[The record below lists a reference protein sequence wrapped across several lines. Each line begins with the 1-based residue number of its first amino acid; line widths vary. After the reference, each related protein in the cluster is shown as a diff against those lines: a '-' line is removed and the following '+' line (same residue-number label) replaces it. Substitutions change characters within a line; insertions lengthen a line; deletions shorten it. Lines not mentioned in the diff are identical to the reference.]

1 MIDFFGQGKYDYAP
15 MKIIINTFYL
25 IALALISPKIVYRMF
40 RQNRYR
46 AGWTERLGNITRL
59 TEKKCIWIHAVSVGE
74 VNATRL
80 LVEKLSKLPG
90 DYEVVI
96 SATTDTGYARAN
108 AIYEGK
114 VKVFYF
120 PFDIS
125 WIMRKAFD
133 NIRPDICLSMEL
145 EVWPNLTMIAN
156 KRDIPVVVV
165 NGRLSDRSFPRYK
178 LIRPVTRWMFSKVS
192 LFLAQTEEYAER
204 FRYLGC
210 PAERVVV
217 TSSLKYDTAKITDTV
232 EGADTIAEKIALSDE
247 RLWVVGGTG
256 PGEEK
261 ITLDVFKKLK
271 KLEEF
276 ADLRMA
282 VIPRKPERFDE
293 AANMIEASGF
303 SVVRYS
309 KLKEGDTKAEGKPE
323 IILGDT
329 MGDLKKFYSLAS
341 IVFVGRSLVP
351 MGGSD
356 MMESAALGK
365 CTIFGEHTFN
375 FKQTVDALLSGNG
388 AIQVKDGEGLFEAI
402 KKCLTDINYSGG
414 ISKNGR
420 EVIRHNQGATEKT
433 VAEIAKL
440 IS

>member
-1 MIDFFGQGKYDYAP
+1 
-15 MKIIINTFYL
+15 MKLIINTFYL
-25 IALALISPKIVYRMF
+25 LALAVISPKIVYRMV
-40 RQNRYR
+40 RHDRYR
-46 AGWTERLGNITRL
+46 AGWGERLGNITRL
-59 TEKKCIWIHAVSVGE
+59 TDKKCIWIHAVSVGE

-80 LVEKLSKLPG
+80 LVEKLSRLDG
-90 DYEVVI
+90 DYEIVI

-108 AIYEGK
+108 AIYDGK
-114 VKVFYF
+114 LKVFYF

-125 WIMRKAFD
+125 WIMQKAFD
-133 NIRPDICLSMEL
+133 NIRPDICLSIEL

-156 KRDIPVVVV
+156 KRNIPVVVI

-192 LFLAQTEEYAER
+192 LLLAQTEEYAQR

-217 TSSLKYDTAKITDTV
+217 TSSLKYDTAEITDV
-232 EGADTIAEKIALSDE
+232 IEGADALAEKIALEDE
-247 RLWVVGGTG
+247 RLWVAGGTG

-261 ITLDVFKKLK
+261 IVLDVFTKLK
-271 KLEEF
+271 ELKEF

-282 VIPRKPERFDE
+282 VVPRKPERFDE
-293 AANMIEASGF
+293 VANMIEASGF
-303 SVVRYS
+303 SFVRYS
-309 KLKEGDTKAEGKPE
+309 KLKGTDTKAQNKPE

-341 IVFVGRSLVP
+341 IVFVGRTLVP

-375 FKQTVDALLSGNG
+375 FKQSANALLAGNG
-388 AIQVKDGEGLFEAI
+388 AIKVKDGDELFEAI
-402 KKCLTDINYSGG
+402 KKCLTDIKYSGG

-420 EVIRHNQGATEKT
+420 EVISRNQGATEKT
-433 VAEIAKL
+433 VTEIAKL
-440 IS
+440 LS

>member
-1 MIDFFGQGKYDYAP
+1 

-25 IALALISPKIVYRMF
+25 LALAVISPKIVYRML
-40 RQNRYR
+40 RQDRYR
-46 AGWTERLGNITRL
+46 AGWKERLGNITRL
-59 TEKKCIWIHAVSVGE
+59 TDKKCIWIHAVSVGE
-74 VNATRL
+74 VNATKF
-80 LVEKLSKLPG
+80 LVEKLSQLPG
-90 DYEVVI
+90 DYEIVI

-108 AIYEGK
+108 AIYNGK
-114 VKVFYF
+114 LKVFYF

-125 WIMRKAFD
+125 WIMKKAFN
-133 NIRPDICLSMEL
+133 NIKPDICLSMEL

-156 KRDIPVVVV
+156 KRNIPVVVI

-204 FRYLGC
+204 FRHLGC
-210 PAERVVV
+210 PAKRVIV
-217 TSSLKYDTAKITDTV
+217 TSSLKYDTAEITDTI
-232 EGADTIAEKIALSDE
+232 EGADTLAEKIALQNE
-247 RLWVVGGTG
+247 RLWVAGGTG

-261 ITLDVFKKLK
+261 IILEVFTKLK
-271 KLEEF
+271 QLEEF
-276 ADLRMA
+276 ADLRMT
-282 VIPRKPERFDE
+282 VVPRKPERFNE
-293 AANMIEASGF
+293 VANMIEASDF
-303 SVVRYS
+303 TSVRYS
-309 KLKEGDTKAEGKPE
+309 KLKETDAKTVGKPD

-356 MMESAALGK
+356 MMESAAMGK

-375 FKQTVDALLSGNG
+375 FKQTVDALLDGNG
-388 AIQVKDGEGLFEAI
+388 AIKVKDGDELYKTI
-402 KKCLTDINYSGG
+402 KKCLTDIKYSDD

-420 EVIRHNQGATEKT
+420 EIIARNQGATEKT
-433 VAEIAKL
+433 VTEIAKL
-440 IS
+440 LLGANLPRK

>member
-1 MIDFFGQGKYDYAP
+1 

-25 IALALISPKIVYRMF
+25 LALAVISPKIVYRML
-40 RQNRYR
+40 RQDRYR
-46 AGWTERLGNITRL
+46 AGWKERLGNITRL
-59 TEKKCIWIHAVSVGE
+59 TDKKCIWIHAVSVGE
-74 VNATRL
+74 VNATKF
-80 LVEKLSKLPG
+80 LVEKLSQLPG
-90 DYEVVI
+90 DYEIVI

-108 AIYEGK
+108 AIYNGK
-114 VKVFYF
+114 LKVFYF

-125 WIMRKAFD
+125 WIMKKAFN
-133 NIRPDICLSMEL
+133 NIKPDICLSMEL

-156 KRDIPVVVV
+156 KRNIPVVVI

-204 FRYLGC
+204 FRHLGC
-210 PAERVVV
+210 PAKRVIV
-217 TSSLKYDTAKITDTV
+217 TSSLKYDTAEITDTI
-232 EGADTIAEKIALSDE
+232 EGADTLAEKIALQNE
-247 RLWVVGGTG
+247 RLWVAGGTG

-261 ITLDVFKKLK
+261 IILEVFTKLK
-271 KLEEF
+271 QLEEF
-276 ADLRMA
+276 ADLRMT
-282 VIPRKPERFDE
+282 VVPRKPERFNE
-293 AANMIEASGF
+293 VANMIEASDF
-303 SVVRYS
+303 TSVRYS
-309 KLKEGDTKAEGKPE
+309 KLKETDAKTVGKPD

-356 MMESAALGK
+356 MMESAAMGK

-375 FKQTVDALLSGNG
+375 FKQTVDALLDGNG
-388 AIQVKDGEGLFEAI
+388 AIKVKDGDELYGSI
-402 KKCLTDINYSGG
+402 KKCLTDIKYLED

-420 EVIRHNQGATEKT
+420 EVIARNQGATEKT
-433 VAEIAKL
+433 VTEIAKL
-440 IS
+440 LLGANLTRK